1 MGCGSGTMYIKQSSS
16 NNRQPSKIPRLLGD
30 ITIQETSLKSRSII
44 RVHSKCYIAFQGGR
58 ERGTFRINHRCTIRL
73 GLICGLSRFE

>member
-44 RVHSKCYIAFQGGR
+44 RVHSKCYIASQGGR
-58 ERGTFRINHRCTIRL
+58 RGIFGVNHRCTIRL
-73 GLICGLSRFE
+73 GLICELTRFE